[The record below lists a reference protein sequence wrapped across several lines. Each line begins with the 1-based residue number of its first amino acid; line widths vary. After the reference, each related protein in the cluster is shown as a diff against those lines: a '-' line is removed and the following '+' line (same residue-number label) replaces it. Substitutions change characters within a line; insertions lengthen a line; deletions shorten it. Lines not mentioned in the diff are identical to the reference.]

1 MITELE
7 ERRMSVTELC
17 IGMFVCRL
25 DRPWEETPFA
35 LQGLK
40 LASNDDIEAVR
51 AHCDY
56 VYIDARREVAPD
68 ALALR
73 RTELAAN
80 RFSRTAIYTNDVAVQ
95 EELPR
100 AKAALQNA
108 ATLVDKIFDDV
119 TSGRELSVEQVEQA
133 VRPLVSSV
141 LRSPDAFFWVE
152 GLREHDSY
160 SYRHAISCSALAA
173 AFGRH
178 MGFAEDTIISLAAG
192 GLLMDVGKRRLP
204 ETLLQ
209 YQGSLSPDE
218 VQHIRSHVAEGLSI
232 VGSAGIT
239 DQDVLDIV
247 GTHHERHDGS
257 GYPNR
262 LIGSNIPIS
271 GRMLGIVDA
280 YDAMISARPYRA
292 AISRHHAVRQLYAA
306 RDTLFQAELVE
317 QFQVCMGVYPTGS
330 LVELTSGEIAMVMAQ
345 NQVRRLRPRVVLL
358 STPSKQPTNEFR
370 VLDLMEQITGRPVI
384 EIARSLP
391 AGDYGLDNV
400 ELFISP

>member
-7 ERRMSVTELC
+7 ERRLDVAELC

-35 LQGLK
+35 LQGLA
-40 LASNDDIEAVR
+40 LASNDDIEAIR
-51 AHCDY
+51 AHCAY
-56 VYIDARREVAPD
+56 VYIDTRREVAPD
-68 ALALR
+68 TLTLR
-73 RTELAAN
+73 RTKLASD
-80 RFSRTAIYTNDVAVQ
+80 RFSSTAIYTNDVAVQ

-108 ATLVDKIFDDV
+108 STLVDQIFDDV

-141 LRSPDAFFWVE
+141 LRSPDAYFWVE
-152 GLREHDSY
+152 GLRGHDSY
-160 SYRHAISCSALAA
+160 SYHHAISCSALAA

-204 ETLLQ
+204 EALLQ
-209 YQGSLSPDE
+209 YQGSLSPDQ
-218 VQHIRSHVAEGLSI
+218 VQCIRSHVDEGLSI
-232 VGSAGIT
+232 LDEAGII
-239 DQDVLDIV
+239 DQDVVEIV

-262 LIGSNIPIS
+262 LVGNSIPIS

-280 YDAMISARPYRA
+280 YDAMISSRPYRA

-345 NQVRRLRPRVVLL
+345 NQVRRLRPRVMLL
-358 STPSKQPTNEFR
+358 STPNKQPTHEFR
-370 VLDLMEQITGRPVI
+370 VLDLMEQTTGRPVV

-400 ELFISP
+400 ELFIGS